1 MTLPPAADANNA
13 LEQWIAKQS
22 KDSLRKLV
30 RQSLTD
36 DAGSA
41 RAETLARHRDEM
53 GATTW
58 PLAKPTYDNRSP
70 LQHADSIRA
79 PVIFFQGLDD
89 VVVPPE
95 QTERMAA
102 ALRANGIAVEVHLFP
117 EEGHGFRNGATQIQV
132 LEATEAFFR
141 RHFQL

>member
-1 MTLPPAADANNA
+1 MLKGIHLTLLVGPGVPIPAPKPLMDALESVEVTSAADTPSGFQ
-13 LEQWIAKQS
+13 LSFVI
-22 KDSLRKLV
+22 
-30 RQSLTD
+30 
-36 DAGSA
+36 
-41 RAETLARHRDEM
+41 
-53 GATTW
+53 
-58 PLAKPTYDNRSP
+58 DNRSP